1 MKLGGGGGKAYMK
14 LKRYERGVFDCFSR
28 RGSALYEADRRGGEQ
43 YFEPENDVPYRICSV
58 SIARSL
64 TKLLYWVIPEV
75 ITFFLLAILFT
86 WNQLIGQLNF
96 AKLSWTIK
104 SLGGILR

>member
-1 MKLGGGGGKAYMK
+1 MNEGFLIVLVGGGLRYMK
-14 LKRYERGVFDCFSR
+14 LTG
-28 RGSALYEADRRGGEQ
+28 GGGEQ

-86 WNQLIGQLNF
+86 WNQLIGQLHY
-96 AKLSWTIK
+96 AKLSWTIN
-104 SLGGILR
+104 IDR

>member
-1 MKLGGGGGKAYMK
+1 MK
-14 LKRYERGVFDCFSR
+14 LKRYERGVFDSFSR

-43 YFEPENDVPYRICSV
+43 YFEPKNDVPYRICSV

-86 WNQLIGQLNF
+86 WNQLIGQLHY
-96 AKLSWTIK
+96 AKLSWTINIDRYK
-104 SLGGILR
+104 I